1 MVTAG
6 MGHGRQVRHGEERE
20 DSQRLVADAGLVQ
33 ALCKETLLNHFHSVC
48 ALGMGE
54 GHGLAS

>member
-1 MVTAG
+1 MADRVT
-6 MGHGRQVRHGEERE
+6 HGEERE
-20 DSQRLVADAGLVQ
+20 DGQRLVADAGLVQ